1 MHGNQQKGLRILT
14 RRVLIAGAGPAGLC
28 LAAYL
33 TRANIP
39 VCIFEAEGSL
49 PKNLRA
55 STFHPPTLDFLE
67 PFGASKILIDDG
79 LIASTFQYRDRE
91 KGCLAEFNFDLI
103 SSETNHPFRV
113 QCEQFKLNLYL
124 LDWLS
129 KQGVEDVYFNHRIK
143 GVEQTGDQVAVI
155 ADTPNGEQSYKGNLL
170 VGADGA
176 NSAVRQLSGISF
188 EGFTWEDRFLVVST
202 AFDYKKYIKGLSFVN
217 YYADSV
223 QWFFLL
229 KVPGLWRV
237 MFPVQR
243 DETQE
248 DIFSA
253 ESIENRMQWVQASSD
268 IFEIAHKTLY
278 NVHQRVATEYRKG
291 RIFLIGDAAH
301 INNPLGGM
309 GMNGGIHDAF
319 NLAEKI
325 TYFWHNSEK
334 AYVLDLYEKQRRPIA
349 LEYVNKQSIKNKQ
362 NLEAK
367 TPEAQAK
374 FREFLA
380 ELMEDKQKAREYML
394 RVSMISSL
402 REVSGIS

>member
-1 MHGNQQKGLRILT
+1 MLTGRI
-14 RRVLIAGAGPAGLC
+14 LIAGAGPAGLS

-33 TRANIP
+33 TKANIP
-39 VCIFEAEGSL
+39 VCIFVAEASL

-55 STFHPPTLDFLE
+55 STFHPRTLDFLE
-67 PFGASKILIDDG
+67 PFGASKVLIDEG
-79 LIASTFQYRDRE
+79 LIAPTFQYRDRE
-91 KGCLAEFNFDLI
+91 NGCLAEFDFDLI
-103 SSETNHPFRV
+103 SAETNHPFRV
-113 QCEQFKLNLYL
+113 QCEQFKLNLHL

-129 KQGVEDVYFNHRIK
+129 KQGVDDIYFNHKIK
-143 GVEQTGDQVAVI
+143 GVEQTGDEVAVI
-155 ADTPNGEQSYKGNLL
+155 ADTPNGEQSYNGNLL
-170 VGADGA
+170 IGADGA
-176 NSAVRQLSGISF
+176 NSAVRRLSGINF

-202 AFDYKKYIKGLSFVN
+202 AFDYKNYIEDLSFVN
-217 YYADSV
+217 YYADPE

-243 DETQE
+243 DEKDV
-248 DIFSA
+248 DIFNA

-268 IFEIAHKTLY
+268 TVEVAHKTLY

-291 RIFLIGDAAH
+291 RTFLIGDAAH

-325 TYFWHNSEK
+325 KDFWHNRKNAS
-334 AYVLDLYEKQRRPIA
+334 VLDLYEKQRRPIA

-367 TPEAQAK
+367 TPEAQGQ
-374 FREFLA
+374 FREFLT
-380 ELMEDKQKAREYML
+380 ELMEDKQRAREYMM

-402 REVSGIS
+402 REASEIN

>member
-1 MHGNQQKGLRILT
+1 MVDRI
-14 RRVLIAGAGPAGLC
+14 LIAGAGPAGLS

-33 TRANIP
+33 TKANIP
-39 VCIFEAEGSL
+39 VCIFEAEASL

-67 PFGASKILIDDG
+67 PFGASKVLIDEG
-79 LIASTFQYRDRE
+79 LIAPTFQYRDRE
-91 KGCLAEFNFDLI
+91 NGCLAEFDFDLI
-103 SSETNHPFRV
+103 SAETNHPFRV
-113 QCEQFKLNLYL
+113 QCEQFKLNLHL

-129 KQGVEDVYFNHRIK
+129 KQGVHDIYFNHKIK
-143 GVEQTGDQVAVI
+143 RVEQTGDEVAVI
-155 ADTPNGEQSYKGNLL
+155 ADTPNGEQSYNGNLL
-170 VGADGA
+170 IGADGA
-176 NSAVRQLSGISF
+176 NSAVRQLSGINF

-202 AFDYKKYIKGLSFVN
+202 AFDYKKYIEDLSFVN
-217 YYADSV
+217 YYADPE

-243 DETQE
+243 DEKDV
-248 DIFSA
+248 DIFNA

-268 IFEIAHKTLY
+268 TFEVAHKTLY

-325 TYFWHNSEK
+325 TDFWHNRKSTS
-334 AYVLDLYEKQRRPIA
+334 ALDLYEKQRRPIA

-367 TPEAQAK
+367 TPEAQGQ

-380 ELMEDKQKAREYML
+380 ELMEDKQRAREYMM

-402 REVSGIS
+402 REASEIS